1 MASPQGAKIKRSYQ
15 GISSNITVAP
25 YILSAKQISDW
36 VVALNNAN
44 SHTNPQRRKLYELYN
59 RVELDGQIE
68 TVTNLRTIAVTNKQ
82 INFLQRGKE
91 GEVNE
96 ALMEQIRSPWFSNM
110 LTHAMSARFWG
121 HSLIEFK
128 LEQGLVK
135 EAVLVPRGNVNP
147 EMAMFFPN
155 YAEINNKNGI
165 RYKEEP
171 ESNYCFEVHG
181 TRKLGLFSVMAPYV
195 LYKAG
200 AIGDLAQFCELF
212 AIPFREVKYNPFD
225 PDSRKLAQ
233 QAMEEMGSAGY
244 VVLPQGTE
252 FVIHDTKGT
261 TSGSMAPSALIQLCD
276 EQIAKAAL
284 GGTMTTDNGSS
295 MSQAKVH
302 YEVKNEINL
311 NDMIWIEYLLNWEA
325 KQRFVGFGL
334 PVAEGKFEF
343 DKTREI
349 PLETRVE
356 MDVLL
361 ADQVPIA
368 EDYWYHTYGIPQP
381 KAGQKVHVK
390 AEKPTGSGGAGA
402 EKKKLK
408 LGDLQLS
415 DCGHHLQLTDIPN
428 PDEIASA
435 FEQAVEEVYNNPT
448 ADKVPLALFNATA
461 NILMKGLFNNW
472 NKAQVDIKYD
482 MLDNALISYLR
493 SNIFAFS
500 AAKSY
505 TQYKRFGEIL
515 LDEKN
520 NIKSL
525 SQFKRS
531 LFQEFGL
538 FNDVYLQAEYNHA
551 IASAQSA
558 SFWVDAWANRDK
570 FPNLKWVT
578 AGDARVR
585 PAHSALNG
593 ITLPITDDFWSSHP
607 TPLEWGCRCQ
617 RIQVDGNAKLTD
629 KQHAIDVAKSI
640 KVPKY
645 FKNSGKTGVIWNEDH
660 SYFQTGDVY
669 QFTAVSNYGMR
680 TANKIYADPSK
691 LSKHSP
697 ALNSENEVNRW
708 VEKMKKEFPASSG
721 FVLSDSIGDK
731 VVFDDVFLRKI
742 IKTKA
747 SEKRANYLS
756 DLQATLQH
764 PDEVWSNSFK
774 GAISNFYIKYFE
786 DSPMV
791 IRTNPD
797 IDSGLVRA
805 YSFYKLDDNFIKSG
819 GIETYRKGVL
829 LQKKAAK

>member
-1 MASPQGAKIKRSYQ
+1 MASPQGAKIKRTYQ

-82 INFLQRGKE
+82 INFLQTGKE
-91 GEVNE
+91 GEVND

-135 EAVLVPRGNVNP
+135 EAVLVPRTNVNP
-147 EMAMFFPN
+147 ETSMFFPN
-155 YAEINNKNGI
+155 YAQINNNNGI
-165 RYKEEP
+165 LYKEEP
-171 ESNYCFEVHG
+171 ERNYCFEVHG
-181 TRKLGLFSVMAPYV
+181 TRKLGLFSIMAPYV

-311 NDMIWIEYLLNWEA
+311 NDMIWVEYLLNWEA
-325 KQRFVGFGL
+325 KQRFIGFGL
-334 PVAEGKFEF
+334 PVSEGKFEF

-361 ADQVPIA
+361 SEQVPIA

-381 KAGQKVHVK
+381 KSGQKVHVK
-390 AEKPTGSGGAGA
+390 ESKQEKPTGSGGAGT

-408 LGDLQLS
+408 LGDIHLS
-415 DCGHHLQLTDIPN
+415 DCGHHLELSDIPN
-428 PDEIASA
+428 QDEIASA
-435 FEQAVEEVYNNPT
+435 FEQAVEEVYNNPA
-448 ADKVPLALFNATA
+448 ADKVPLALYNATA
-461 NILMKGLFNNW
+461 NILMKALFDNW
-472 NKAQVDIKYD
+472 NKAIVDIKYD

-500 AAKSY
+500 AGKSY

-525 SQFKRS
+525 SQFKKALS
-531 LFQEFGL
+531 QEFGL

-585 PAHSALNG
+585 PSHSALNG
-593 ITLPITDDFWSSHP
+593 ITLPIEDKFWDGHP
-607 TPLEWGCRCQ
+607 VPLEWGCRCQ
-617 RIQVDGNAKLTD
+617 RIQVDGSAKLTD
-629 KQHAIDVAKSI
+629 RKTALERASSI

-645 FKNSGKTGVIWNEDH
+645 FKNSGKTGVIYSDEHNN
-660 SYFQTGDVY
+660 FQTADVY
-669 QFTAVSNYGMR
+669 KFTAVNNYGMR
-680 TANKIYADPSK
+680 SVDKMYSDPSK
-691 LSKHSP
+691 FPTLTRLKTETDFKKWESEMIAKHGVNKEEFVLTDNLQNKVLFDKNF
-697 ALNSENEVNRW
+697 LNHPFDNNRRKKENRW
-708 VEKMKKEFPASSG
+708 NFHHELEN
-721 FVLSDSIGDK
+721 VLQ
-731 VVFDDVFLRKI
+731 
-742 IKTKA
+742 
-747 SEKRANYLS
+747 N
-756 DLQATLQH
+756 
-764 PDEVWSNSFK
+764 PDEVWSERK
-774 GAISNFYIKYFE
+774 GTEIINYHVKFYADTQLVLRVNPELKSGFIKAF
-786 DSPMV
+786 
-791 IRTNPD
+791 
-797 IDSGLVRA
+797 
-805 YSFYKLDDNFIKSG
+805 SFYELNQNKESVRV
-819 GIETYRKGVL
+819 GIL
-829 LQKKAAK
+829 MHKKTAK